1 MLQHWLLH
9 LSTKWHIQSSSSE
22 HINRCAHVYQRDIL
36 KLVVVTSVPPILIF
50 LDITQS
56 KFWGALQSSFL
67 PLTQFLKMAGC
78 NSCLSPLGRSDSEK
92 GETVLLC
99 GTGNREVDN
108 LRLGLRK
115 HLKMRLASSAL
126 WAHTAPASAGPP
138 FISCIPSRWPQSPL
152 QNWLLVVH

>member
-1 MLQHWLLH
+1 MQSRQWSSELHTCSVTCLCLLQLVSREGTSVPGCLGFLCMEGLRMLQHWLLH
-9 LSTKWHIQSSSSE
+9 FSTKWHIQSSSSE

-99 GTGNREVDN
+99 GT
-108 LRLGLRK
+108 
-115 HLKMRLASSAL
+115 
-126 WAHTAPASAGPP
+126 
-138 FISCIPSRWPQSPL
+138 
-152 QNWLLVVH
+152 